1 VTLRPEQDAFGLVLS
16 DLLAGKQAMTVVERD
31 DGYIDSE
38 DSSFYLRGVRRW
50 PDVER
55 QALRYVRGRVLDV
68 GTGAGRVA
76 LELQRRGRRVVGI
89 DVSPRAARIARK
101 RGVED
106 VRMVQLEKL
115 DDSLGRFDTVVM
127 FGNNLGLLGSRA
139 KAKRIL
145 RRLHALTTEQGRIVG
160 TNHDPHRTK
169 DPVHRAYARNNRAR
183 GRLPG
188 QIRLR
193 LRYRR
198 LTSPWIDWLFVSPR
212 ELEQLLEGTGWRVR
226 RILQGERFYA
236 AVIEK
241 EPRPR

>member
-1 VTLRPEQDAFGLVLS
+1 MTLSPEQDAFGLVLS
-16 DLLAGKQAMTVVERD
+16 DLLAGKEAMTVVERD
-31 DGYIDSE
+31 DGYFDSE

-89 DVSPRAARIARK
+89 DVSPGAARVARK
-101 RGVED
+101 RGVKD
-106 VRMVQLEKL
+106 VRMAQLDEL

-139 KAKRIL
+139 NAKRIL
-145 RRLHALTTEQGRIVG
+145 RRLHAVTTERGRIVG
-160 TNHDPHRTK
+160 SNHDPRSTK
-169 DPVHRAYARNNRAR
+169 DPVHLAYQRRNRTR
-183 GRLPG
+183 GRMPG

-193 LRYRR
+193 LRYRH
-198 LTSPWIDWLFVSPR
+198 LTSPWMEWLFVSPK
-212 ELEQLLEGTGWRVR
+212 ELAGLLDGTGWQIR
-226 RILQGERFYA
+226 RILQGDRHYV
-236 AVIEK
+236 AVIDK
-241 EPRPR
+241 EPPPS